1 MVSLMSDLQLPSQ
14 LQALLPLTV
23 LIQMAF
29 FSRYAHDRHILQDRI
44 SRDNAAGTY
53 KIHALPVNLQG
64 GSQKVAHTSTQ
75 HTFGVVQDKH
85 THTHAHLMALLSW
98 TTRVRWYQKG
108 KTNLE

>member
-1 MVSLMSDLQLPSQ
+1 ML
-14 LQALLPLTV
+14 
-23 LIQMAF
+23 
-29 FSRYAHDRHILQDRI
+29 HDRHILQDRI

-85 THTHAHLMALLSW
+85 THTHPFNGSFVLDYPGEKFFYRPDALPAA
-98 TTRVRWYQKG
+98 
-108 KTNLE
+108 